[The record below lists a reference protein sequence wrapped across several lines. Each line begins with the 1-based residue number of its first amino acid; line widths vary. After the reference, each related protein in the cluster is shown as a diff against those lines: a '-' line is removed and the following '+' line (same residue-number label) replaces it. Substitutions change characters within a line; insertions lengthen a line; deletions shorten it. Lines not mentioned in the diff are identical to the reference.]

1 MSELSARKAV
11 ERLIARIPNLLTAA
25 VLEKFTDRPLAVVHT
40 QDEVAARIGAV
51 LADGLKSEGY
61 ELVELPPVSAD
72 GYGGLCVR
80 IALSSQPWADAEIR
94 ITRGRR
100 GDNLIVSGLPNPLA
114 VEDVPIVAAGLLAIY
129 GTRPRITRDRG

>member
-1 MSELSARKAV
+1 M
-11 ERLIARIPNLLTAA
+11 
-25 VLEKFTDRPLAVVHT
+25 
-40 QDEVAARIGAV
+40 